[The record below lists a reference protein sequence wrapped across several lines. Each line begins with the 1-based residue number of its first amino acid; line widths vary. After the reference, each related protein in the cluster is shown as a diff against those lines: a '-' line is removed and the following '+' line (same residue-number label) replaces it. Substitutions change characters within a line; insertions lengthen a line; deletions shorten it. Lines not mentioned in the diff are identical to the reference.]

1 MTPFKVALIAA
12 AAVTGALL
20 TAGAVTAQA
29 TDLPDAPGKEIVQG
43 SCTACHGAD
52 LIYGQ
57 RRSPEEWGQVVD
69 RMVGNGASL
78 SDAEYKTVMTYLST
92 NLSTAPAPVA
102 ATSATPSAP
111 PPPLAH

>member
-12 AAVTGALL
+12 AALTGGLL
-20 TAGAVTAQA
+20 TVGAVTAQPS
-29 TDLPDAPGKEIVQG
+29 DLPEGPGKEIVQN

-57 RRSPEEWGQVVD
+57 LRTPDEWGQVVD

-78 SDAEYKTVMTYLST
+78 TDDQYKTVITYLST
-92 NLSTAPAPVA
+92 KLVAPTTPAAPAPA
-102 ATSATPSAP
+102 N
-111 PPPLAH
+111 